1 MKIFENFLNFDKI
14 LNSFIQESPNSDIN
28 LILYVIKF
36 FENLKNEVDLYSE
49 EFVLN
54 QNEDIFKK
62 LDICNREKL
71 LDYIKEKEIE
81 CLLNCHLKEDLLQSK
96 LNVVIKQS
104 ESLIKE
110 LSIDQNIAKT
120 SEDFLRRLQ
129 LIIHLSIE
137 LRKEIFENNLIFLK
151 KTLPNNCTHITSK
164 LWDCSLLVI
173 EPFCLDDFQIDL
185 LKFEILKE
193 KILF

>member
-137 LRKEIFENNLIFLK
+137 LRKEIFENKGLIIK
-151 KTLPNNCTHITSK
+151 K
-164 LWDCSLLVI
+164 
-173 EPFCLDDFQIDL
+173 
-185 LKFEILKE
+185 
-193 KILF
+193 